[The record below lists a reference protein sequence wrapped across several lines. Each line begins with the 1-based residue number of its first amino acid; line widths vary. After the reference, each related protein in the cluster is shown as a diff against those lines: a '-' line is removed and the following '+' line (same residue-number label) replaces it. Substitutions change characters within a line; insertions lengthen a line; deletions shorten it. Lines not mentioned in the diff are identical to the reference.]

1 MNYIH
6 QEIAYGVIAMGRRRK
21 GIWIPKDV
29 LKMADIIALFLNKHA
44 SGFLVLCG
52 KCPWPDL
59 EELNE
64 MLRYVNGGNSE
75 ALGVR
80 VQGGVDIPLAQRHVE
95 AIESAEWVY
104 RFLDRY
110 GGTVAVAASMQEY
123 HRARPQE
130 YELLRRIGMAGQP
143 GAKSIESL
151 AGEFYM
157 DVKTLYARKQQAI
170 VDIAFDVVC
179 GGENFELAE

>member
-1 MNYIH
+1 
-6 QEIAYGVIAMGRRRK
+6 MGRRRK

-44 SGFLVLCG
+44 AGFLVLCG
-52 KCPWPDL
+52 KSPWPDV

-64 MLRYVNGGNSE
+64 MLRYVNGGDSE
-75 ALGVR
+75 ALEVR
-80 VQGGVDIPLAQRHVE
+80 VQGGTNIPFAQRHVE

-110 GGTVAVAASMQEY
+110 GGTAAVTAAMQEY
-123 HRARPQE
+123 HRARSQE

-151 AGEFYM
+151 AGEFFM

-170 VDIAFDVVC
+170 IDIAFGVVY